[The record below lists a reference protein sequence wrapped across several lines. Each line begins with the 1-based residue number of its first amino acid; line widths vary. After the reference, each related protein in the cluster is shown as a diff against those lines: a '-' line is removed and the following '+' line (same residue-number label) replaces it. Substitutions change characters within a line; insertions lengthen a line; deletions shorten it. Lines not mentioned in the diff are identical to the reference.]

1 MGEDK
6 IMQGTG
12 GQKNEEDGDDKAHK
26 SERACSV
33 DVTCYWDV
41 L

>member
-12 GQKNEEDGDDKAHK
+12 GQKNEDGDDEAHK
-26 SERACSV
+26 SETACSV
-33 DVTCYWDV
+33 DVTGHWDV